1 MINRG
6 LFASFFSMITLLV
19 HAQAWQPCNLA
30 VNNNNTWG
38 TDVCVHN
45 GKLFAVN
52 NSAGLQVSVDDGATW
67 TVVNA
72 SVTSNGVDLYS
83 TGNRLYSVL
92 QNSGCSY
99 IQYSTDDGATFQ
111 IDTAGLPVCYSG
123 ATTNPST
130 GGVAWTNHLMFSF
143 AGPDWEFSRNTA
155 DPGWIDASY
164 FDPND
169 CSEFTVKNDTCWA
182 ATNGATSNG
191 VAWSVDGL
199 NWTSPLSTG
208 IPGFYVPTQIAW
220 IGNKLLMMGHDAGA
234 GNAGMDTI
242 LKYSNDYGL
251 SFQEYNIKQYLD
263 QSAFFSQTG
272 KQPTLDIYTG
282 YGKVYLALGN
292 DVLETAP
299 ELIMSSDGGQTFSKD
314 TVGFPNNVLGTNFQI
329 KKMVFL
335 NGWVFAQLSSG
346 DLFRKQIAT
355 VGINESAAKTNIEIY
370 PNPCTEFVTIKIEN
384 NLLQK
389 SFSIYD
395 QLGRLILND
404 KLTAA
409 STSINV
415 RSLPVGIYFI
425 KLDGES
431 TQGYKIIKQQ

>member
-1 MINRG
+1 
-6 LFASFFSMITLLV
+6 
-19 HAQAWQPCNLA
+19 
-30 VNNNNTWG
+30 
-38 TDVCVHN
+38 
-45 GKLFAVN
+45 
-52 NSAGLQVSVDDGATW
+52 
-67 TVVNA
+67 
-72 SVTSNGVDLYS
+72 
-83 TGNRLYSVL
+83 
-92 QNSGCSY
+92 
-99 IQYSTDDGATFQ
+99 
-111 IDTAGLPVCYSG
+111 
-123 ATTNPST
+123 
-130 GGVAWTNHLMFSF
+130 
-143 AGPDWEFSRNTA
+143 
-155 DPGWIDASY
+155 
-164 FDPND
+164 
-169 CSEFTVKNDTCWA
+169 
-182 ATNGATSNG
+182 
-191 VAWSVDGL
+191 
-199 NWTSPLSTG
+199 
-208 IPGFYVPTQIAW
+208 
-220 IGNKLLMMGHDAGA
+220 
-234 GNAGMDTI
+234 
-242 LKYSNDYGL
+242 
-251 SFQEYNIKQYLD
+251 
-263 QSAFFSQTG
+263 
-272 KQPTLDIYTG
+272 
-282 YGKVYLALGN
+282 VYLTLGN

-415 RSLPVGIYFI
+415 RSLPAGIYFI
-425 KLDGES
+425 KLDGER